1 MYERNML
8 VHSTEQHVS
17 FLCRNREYVC
27 DFYYNV
33 SMPFAIIMSDGV
45 CFQRGDM
52 VNYMICL
59 YAIQMIALFVR
70 NVYKWRLCAYE
81 ECFN

>member
-45 CFQRGDM
+45 CF
-52 VNYMICL
+52 
-59 YAIQMIALFVR
+59 
-70 NVYKWRLCAYE
+70 
-81 ECFN
+81 